1 MLNRINYT
9 RLWCR
14 YTYPREIEITEFKK
28 KYSRYVAKEILLSQK
43 DIGSVETLK
52 LYPIYM
58 LPFILE
64 EL

>member
-1 MLNRINYT
+1 MQI
-9 RLWCR
+9 
-14 YTYPREIEITEFKK
+14 I
-28 KYSRYVAKEILLSQK
+28 LSQK
-43 DIGSVETLK
+43 DVGNTEMLK